1 MPFNNEKSGVQNE
14 YDFIKKINGKKIKQ
28 LNILFQ
34 MFIYDLYGKID
45 NYNNTVYAWKKEIL
59 CSNKMVQFMWWYN
72 WKYEL

>member
-45 NYNNTVYAWKKEIL
+45 NYNNTVYA
-59 CSNKMVQFMWWYN
+59 
-72 WKYEL
+72 